1 MRPPTSRI
9 SRGQLS
15 PALGFLNRRVEAR
28 LGSAQF
34 PARIERVIPASIDT
48 GGICP
53 DYRADVTRLACP
65 QREPRAIRPEKSPAL
80 AHALV
85 KS

>member
-15 PALGFLNRRVEAR
+15 AALGFLNRRVEAR

-48 GGICP
+48 GGICQIIGP
-53 DYRADVTRLACP
+53 MSRDSRALSGNLVQFVR
-65 QREPRAIRPEKSPAL
+65 RSPPPW
-80 AHALV
+80 HTP
-85 KS
+85 S